1 MKKTKRCLALLIAMI
16 MTATVCIGNNPA
28 TVFADEM
35 TANAAVEED
44 GSNTEESG
52 DEIQSTEQNNDE
64 ESDGLSEE
72 SKDEDAQAM
81 ASGEIG
87 NAGANLD
94 MTAIEEVVTLFEQ
107 LPEAFEAENMSEEEL
122 NLSLIHI

>member
-16 MTATVCIGNNPA
+16 MKATVCIGNNPA

-87 NAGANLD
+87 NA
-94 MTAIEEVVTLFEQ
+94 EQ
-107 LPEAFEAENMSEEEL
+107 
-122 NLSLIHI
+122 IWI